1 MTDTSKIPS
10 SRISNSTFE
19 NNQILLIN
27 DGNIIINDTSIT
39 NYILEI
45 NQPTTISISSNITL
59 PANISLPIQLEIK
72 KTDINATITFPQN
85 DNFKKWIDNYIP
97 SCSSIAT
104 YYIAFKTKDMINWVC
119 SYQGMI
125 E

>member
-85 DNFKKWIDNYIP
+85 DNFKWIDNYIP
-97 SCSSIAT
+97 NCSSIAT

>member
-85 DNFKKWIDNYIP
+85 DNFKWIDNYIP

>member
-45 NQPTTISISSNITL
+45 NQPTTISISSNIIL
-59 PANISLPIQLEIK
+59 PTNISLPIQLEIK
-72 KTDINATITFPQN
+72 KTDINATISFSP
-85 DNFKKWIDNYIP
+85 FLA
-97 SCSSIAT
+97 CEIAEVILYNSELT
-104 YYIAFKTKDMINWVC
+104 EKENESVIKYLKGKYHL
-119 SYQGMI
+119 
-125 E
+125 